1 MSNFMENHLEQ
12 AVMEWFQDLG
22 YQTLYGPDISP
33 GGSFAERESF
43 GDVVLYSRLHG
54 ALKRINRQYSER
66 VIDELVKKITRQQ
79 SLSISQNNA
88 AFQKIITDGI
98 DVEIRQKGGG
108 VKTEKAYI
116 FDLSDIENNEFIAIN
131 QYTIIENGKERRPD
145 VVVFINGLPL
155 AVLELKNASNED
167 VGIVEGFNQLQTYKA
182 DIPTIFNY
190 NAFLITSDGINA
202 KVGTISSDFDR
213 FMFWRTIDGN
223 GEAPSSTPQLKVM
236 LQGMMNKKRILDIV
250 TKYTF
255 FVNEED
261 KSFKILAGY
270 HQYFAVKKAL
280 YKTHLAASENGDRK
294 VGVIWHTQGSGKSF
308 SMLMYA
314 RQLVLE
320 LNNPTIVI
328 ITDRNDLDDQLFNT
342 FSKSADYLRQTPKQ
356 AENRQQLRN
365 LLSVEAGGIVFTT
378 IQKFTPDESDQSID
392 TLTNRRNVIV
402 IADEAHRSQ
411 YGLEAK
417 EKNGKVS
424 FGFAKYMR
432 DALPNASFI
441 GFTGTPVELSDKNT
455 PALFGEYIDIYDL
468 TQAVKDKTTVP
479 IYYESRIAKLDIP
492 QELKPR
498 IDIEYDEIVREQEE
512 AYIASQKRKWAR
524 LEAIVGTDTRLDV
537 VAKDFLR
544 HYDLRQSALI
554 GKVMFVAM
562 SRNIAVKLYS
572 TITKYRPEWHNEEVD
587 KGVIKVIMTSAA
599 SDPREFQRHSTTSAQ
614 KKLLAKRMKDPD
626 DELKVVI
633 VCDMWLTGFDVPC
646 LHTMYID
653 KPMSGH
659 NLMQAIARVN
669 RVFKDKPG
677 GLVVDYIG
685 IADNLRSALSQY
697 TPSDRKTAGI
707 DPQIAIDLMVEK
719 YEQIKGILHGFDN
732 SDYIE
737 GSASQR
743 MDCIVRGVDF
753 ILGKDEDDKKE
764 FLNFVAE
771 IGKAYALC
779 STSEKAQ
786 EINIEISFFKAVKA
800 GIIKLLPKDKPRKT
814 KDQIEYEIGQLV
826 SKSVISEEVVDIL
839 ASVGLNKP
847 DISILSDEFLEEV
860 KGLPQKNL
868 ALELLRRLLDG
879 KIKAIAK
886 KNVVQAKKFSEM
898 LETSVNQYTKRSLET
913 AEVIKALVSMAKDMN
928 NLHKRGEE
936 LGLSDDELAFYDAIS
951 ENESAREF
959 YENDVLKQIAKE
971 LTISIKSNMKVDWD
985 VRESVRAQMRITVKR
1000 LLRKYKYPPDKQG
1013 DAVTLIIEQAEKMCE
1028 NEMQ

>member
-1 MSNFMENHLEQ
+1 S
-12 AVMEWFQDLG
+12 
-22 YQTLYGPDISP
+22 
-33 GGSFAERESF
+33 
-43 GDVVLYSRLHG
+43 
-54 ALKRINRQYSER
+54 
-66 VIDELVKKITRQQ
+66 
-79 SLSISQNNA
+79 
-88 AFQKIITDGI
+88 
-98 DVEIRQKGGG
+98 
-108 VKTEKAYI
+108 
-116 FDLSDIENNEFIAIN
+116 
-131 QYTIIENGKERRPD
+131 
-145 VVVFINGLPL
+145 
-155 AVLELKNASNED
+155 
-167 VGIVEGFNQLQTYKA
+167 
-182 DIPTIFNY
+182 
-190 NAFLITSDGINA
+190 
-202 KVGTISSDFDR
+202 
-213 FMFWRTIDGN
+213 
-223 GEAPSSTPQLKVM
+223 
-236 LQGMMNKKRILDIV
+236 
-250 TKYTF
+250 
-255 FVNEED
+255 
-261 KSFKILAGY
+261 
-270 HQYFAVKKAL
+270 
-280 YKTHLAASENGDRK
+280 
-294 VGVIWHTQGSGKSF
+294 
-308 SMLMYA
+308 
-314 RQLVLE
+314 
-320 LNNPTIVI
+320 
-328 ITDRNDLDDQLFNT
+328 
-342 FSKSADYLRQTPKQ
+342 
-356 AENRQQLRN
+356 
-365 LLSVEAGGIVFTT
+365 
-378 IQKFTPDESDQSID
+378 
-392 TLTNRRNVIV
+392 
-402 IADEAHRSQ
+402 
-411 YGLEAK
+411 
-417 EKNGKVS
+417 
-424 FGFAKYMR
+424 
-432 DALPNASFI
+432 
-441 GFTGTPVELSDKNT
+441 
-455 PALFGEYIDIYDL
+455 
-468 TQAVKDKTTVP
+468 
-479 IYYESRIAKLDIP
+479 
-492 QELKPR
+492 
-498 IDIEYDEIVREQEE
+498 
-512 AYIASQKRKWAR
+512 
-524 LEAIVGTDTRLDV
+524 
-537 VAKDFLR
+537 
-544 HYDLRQSALI
+544 

-562 SRNIAVKLYS
+562 SRNIAVKLYA
-572 TITKYRPEWHNEEVD
+572 TIVKYRPEWHSEEVD
-587 KGVIKVIMTSAA
+587 KGTIKVIMTSAA
-599 SDPREFQRHSTTSAQ
+599 SDPQKFQRHSTTSAQ

-626 DELKVVI
+626 DELRVVI

-707 DPQIAIDLMVEK
+707 DPQIAIDLMMEK
-719 YEQIKGILHGFDN
+719 YEQIKGLLYGFDYSN
-732 SDYIE
+732 YNE

-779 STSEKAQ
+779 SASEKAQ

-800 GIIKLLPKDKPRKT
+800 GIIKLLPKDKPKKT

-839 ASVGLNKP
+839 ASVGLNRP

-898 LETSVNQYTKRSLET
+898 LEASVNQYTKRSLET
-913 AEVIKALVSMAKDMN
+913 AEVIKALVNMAKDMN

-951 ENESAREF
+951 ENKSAKEF

-1028 NEMQ
+1028 NEIQ